1 MRPFSFF
8 CGKFVAVG
16 GRELR
21 AVHTGIKLLK
31 RRWKS
36 IWKSC
41 ARAGIVLSIPAM
53 KSKNGSKGLVLT
65 AALALAGFV
74 ALTGCQSTHDDHTG
88 HDHSKHSHGSVSG
101 AKAYPL
107 TTCIVSDEKL
117 DKDATTFVYQ
127 GQELKTCCEGCKED
141 FDKEPAKY
149 LKKLAKK

>member
-1 MRPFSFF
+1 M
-8 CGKFVAVG
+8 
-16 GRELR
+16 L
-21 AVHTGIKLLK
+21 T
-31 RRWKS
+31 
-36 IWKSC
+36 
-41 ARAGIVLSIPAM
+41 IPAM
-53 KSKNGSKGLVLT
+53 KSMNGSKGLVLT

-74 ALTGCQSTHDDHTG
+74 ALTGCQSTHDEHDG

-107 TTCIVSDEKL
+107 TTCIVTDEKL

-127 GQELKTCCEGCKED
+127 GQEVKLCCDGCKED